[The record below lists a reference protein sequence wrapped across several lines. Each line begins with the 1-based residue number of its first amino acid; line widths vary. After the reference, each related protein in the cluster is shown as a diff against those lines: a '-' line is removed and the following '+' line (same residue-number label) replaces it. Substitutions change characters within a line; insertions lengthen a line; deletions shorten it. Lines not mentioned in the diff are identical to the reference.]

1 MYSDLTQVLTTD
13 GVYQTR
19 VRHAFGTTSWET
31 ATPPLHDRTVVLCV
45 SKSSK
50 AHLECCD
57 KRDLM
62 MQDSVQVWKKRLR

>member
-1 MYSDLTQVLTTD
+1 MGGVNQTQ
-13 GVYQTR
+13 

-50 AHLECCD
+50 AHLECCG

-62 MQDSVQVWKKRLR
+62 MQASVQV